1 MDFLGTALHKEGITI
16 SVDVDSR
23 VHRQPNPTRFF
34 KYDLFNESKADV
46 YVQMDTYSCFF
57 TGFVNGL
64 MLARNQVNI
73 SKLAYGI
80 CPGCCGN
87 VYDPVEL
94 RLMFDSF
101 ALSGV
106 RRLALWNLDDNQPG
120 KGKKGWPPELLSNLA
135 AFLSGNERDL
145 PKLQATVLKADDDEA
160 AAGAESLW
168 PLPESVQCAGAGIP
182 LGAGFKVHTVSGSA
196 VVIAAA
202 ARYTKLFAPAP
213 LSQEA
218 TAARTLSGVMLVVN
232 NTSEELSVETRYDYT
247 LTLSS
252 TGTEVTASVSSP
264 YGAVA
269 ALETFGQLLSGCT
282 AGSGCS
288 RFNCTTLTI
297 SDSPVFRHRGLMIDA
312 EGGIIHCRW

>member
-1 MDFLGTALHKEGITI
+1 MTH
-16 SVDVDSR
+16 
-23 VHRQPNPTRFF
+23 
-34 KYDLFNESKADV
+34 
-46 YVQMDTYSCFF
+46 
-57 TGFVNGL
+57 
-64 MLARNQVNI
+64 
-73 SKLAYGI
+73 
-80 CPGCCGN
+80 
-87 VYDPVEL
+87 
-94 RLMFDSF
+94 
-101 ALSGV
+101 
-106 RRLALWNLDDNQPG
+106 
-120 KGKKGWPPELLSNLA
+120 LA